1 MRIAGIEFP
10 QPLLDALHDR
20 RLVVFAGA
28 GVSMGPPANLPDF
41 DELAHQISEGTGQA
55 RRESEPVDEF
65 LRRLKDAGTDVH
77 RLAALFLTSGDP
89 GPSTRHHNLLR
100 LYVRPE
106 DVRIVTTN
114 FDLLFE
120 QAADAVFDQRPRVFE
135 APALPLGND
144 FQGIVHIHGSINEP
158 TRMVLDARDLGQAY
172 LTEADGWARTFLIS
186 LFTNY
191 TVLFVGYSHSD
202 TIVSY
207 LTRSLPR
214 EETARRFALIGDQ
227 SDEPERWRT
236 LGVEPIRFQQAHSG
250 DYIGLDT
257 GLAGLVDH
265 AGRNIL
271 DWRRKITTI
280 AIGSPPVDG
289 EDAAVIEHTLGDPIL
304 TRFFVETAELPEW
317 IDWLDGR
324 GYLTA
329 LFADGDLSESDR
341 MLARWLTSRF
351 AMAHDEALFR
361 MIQRHGSRLNP
372 GLWREL
378 SWDLQRSI
386 SQSPD
391 AATVARWVLFLAHAI
406 PAGADE
412 TEMSWIAEAGSSIGS
427 LDGILLVYEEMT
439 AQLSDGLSPTVSR
452 KSEMLHYEMQKLLE
466 ECIRPNLDEIAEPVL
481 ALTTMRLNA
490 RHSVLTAWED
500 GDATWHLDNLGRSAI
515 EPHGQDN
522 LSQDVD
528 PLIDTARECLE
539 WLALNRVDAARL
551 WSERYI
557 KSQAPL
563 LRRLAVHTLS
573 ARTDLSPDDK
583 IAWLLEN
590 HDVHEPTTHH
600 EVFRATADAYPYAG
614 AEQRSA
620 MLKAVLAYRAPRNDW
635 SEQETETDTARH
647 HHRWFHWL
655 HKADPD
661 CAAAKR
667 ALDDILEQ
675 HPELS
680 PQENPAF
687 ISWSQTVSVRSPWTA
702 EELLAKPA
710 AEWLS
715 DLVAFQPTGREI
727 SDGLHRS
734 EMLRRVGEAVEKNAG
749 WGLDLADAMASERNW
764 NVDLWQPV
772 IQGWAMAELGDR
784 ELVRVLSHLCTNE
797 LHKEL
802 VRDIVSAIWALAR
815 KALDPGPERWLDK
828 ANAIATALRPY
839 AIEARVPAMLASA
852 DGIRQETDWYSRAIS
867 HPSGKLAEFW
877 VQSTKLW
884 CNRHETP
891 PLSLNDEYRAALDSI
906 MEDDTIAGKLGRTIL
921 AKHLP
926 FLVDLDEIW
935 AQHNLVPM
943 LDPGHGEFLLAWD
956 GLTYCGPMSSRTAGL
971 LRVSFLTAVEH
982 INRELAGSRRKR
994 FVSTYGAMLTWCATS
1009 PTDEWITK
1017 LFTHG
1022 DAEVRC
1028 HFAAAIGTFLR
1039 HLDETRQKEWWRIW
1053 LGGYWQNRLLG
1064 VPVPLDDCEIE
1075 AMLNWTI
1082 LLPAVYSE
1090 AVDLAIQMRTMPLQS
1105 GSIMR
1110 RVNRTDLVDRYPAAV
1125 AKLLRHLGKA
1135 NHNPWIWYGA
1145 DEIFHKLLQSDL
1157 DDKTKADLTETMARI
1172 GL

>member
-1 MRIAGIEFP
+1 MIFRNP
-10 QPLLDALHDR
+10 CSTPCTTR

-28 GVSMGPPANLPDF
+28 GVSRGPPANLPNF
-41 DELAHQISEGTGQA
+41 DELAYQIAEGTGQTQRA
-55 RRESEPVDEF
+55 SETVDQF
-65 LRRLKDAGTDVH
+65 LGRLKDAGTDVH
-77 RLAALFLTSGDP
+77 RLAAQSLTNGDP
-89 GPSTRHHNLLR
+89 GPSTRHQNLLR
-100 LYVRPE
+100 LYARPE

-120 QAADAVFDQRPRVFE
+120 QAADAVFDQIPRIFE

-158 TRMVLDARDLGQAY
+158 ARMVLDARDFGHAY
-172 LTEADGWARTFLIS
+172 LTEADGWARSFLIS

-207 LTRSLPR
+207 LTPSLPR
-214 EETARRFALIGDQ
+214 EETARRFALTGDQ

-236 LGVEPIRFQQAHSG
+236 LGVEPIRFQQEHSG

-280 AIGSPPVDG
+280 AIECPPVDD
-289 EDAAVIEHTLGDPIL
+289 ENAAVIEHALGDPVL
-304 TRFFVETAELPEW
+304 TRFFVATAELPEW
-317 IDWLDGR
+317 MDWLDRR
-324 GYLTA
+324 GYLNA
-329 LFADGDLSESDR
+329 LFVDGDLSESDR
-341 MLARWLTSRF
+341 MLSSWLTSRF
-351 AMAHDEALFR
+351 AMAHDNALFR
-361 MIQRHGSRLNP
+361 MIQRHGGGLNP

-412 TEMSWIAEAGSSIGS
+412 TEVSWIAEAGSSIGS
-427 LDGILLVYEEMT
+427 QDGILLVYEEMT
-439 AQLSDGLSPTVSR
+439 ARLSEALSPTVSR
-452 KSEMLHYEMQKLLE
+452 KSEMLHYEMLKLLE

-614 AEQRSA
+614 AAQRSA
-620 MLKAVLAYRAPRNDW
+620 LLKAVLAYRAPRNDW
-635 SEQETETDTARH
+635 SEQETKTDTARH
-647 HHRWFHWL
+647 HHSWFHWL

-680 PQENPAF
+680 PQEHPD
-687 ISWSQTVSVRSPWTA
+687 SMLWSQTVSVRSPWTA

-715 DLVAFQPTGREI
+715 DLVAFHPTGREI

-734 EMLRRVGEAVEKNAG
+734 EMLRRVGEAVENNPG

-764 NVDLWQPV
+764 NVDLWQSV

-784 ELVRVLSHLCTNE
+784 ELIRVLSHLSANE

-802 VRDIVSAIWALAR
+802 VRDIASAICALAR
-815 KALDPGPERWLDK
+815 KAMYPGPDRWMDK
-828 ANAIATALRPY
+828 ANAIAIALHPY
-839 AIEARVPAMLASA
+839 AIEAGVPDILASA
-852 DGIRQETDWYSRAIS
+852 DGTRQETDWYSRAIS

-877 VQSTKLW
+877 VQSMKLW

-891 PLSLNDEYRAALDSI
+891 PLSLSDGYRAALDSI
-906 MEDDTIAGKLGRTIL
+906 MEDDTVAGKLGRTIL

-926 FLVDLDEIW
+926 FLVDMDEIW
-935 AQHNLVPM
+935 AQHNLIPL

-956 GLTYCGPMSSRTAGL
+956 GLTYCGTMSPRTAEL
-971 LRVSFLTAVEH
+971 LRKPSLTAVEH
-982 INRELAGSRRKR
+982 IDGELAGTRRKR
-994 FVSTYGAMLTWCATS
+994 FVSTYVAMLTWFTTS

-1022 DAEVRC
+1022 DDEVKRQ
-1028 HFAAAIGTFLR
+1028 FATNIGNFLR
-1039 HLDETRQKEWWRIW
+1039 HLDETRQKEWWSIW
-1053 LGGYWQNRLLG
+1053 LGGYWNNRVLG
-1064 VPVPLDDCEIE
+1064 VPVPLDDYEIE
-1075 AMLNWTI
+1075 TMLNWTT

-1090 AVDLAIQMRTMPLQS
+1090 AVELAVQKPAVPLQS
-1105 GSIMR
+1105 GSIIR
-1110 RVNRTDLVDRYPAAV
+1110 RVGRTDLVDRYPAAV
-1125 AKLLRHLGKA
+1125 AKLLIHLGKA
-1135 NHNPWIWYGA
+1135 NHNPGIWYGA

-1157 DDKTKADLTETMARI
+1157 DDKTKAGLTETIARI